1 MPKLYFRYGTMNS
14 AKTANLLMMVHNY
27 ESKRSRVC
35 VIKPS
40 VDVRFGNEFVAS
52 RAGMQ
57 RKADILLEPDTCV
70 EAAFRAFEQDGP
82 VVHAVLVDECQFLTS
97 QHVEALRLIALR
109 INVFCFGLRT
119 DYRSVL
125 FEGSKRLL
133 ELADCIDEV
142 KTTCAHCVHKAV
154 ITAKFQIDEN
164 QVVHFIVQ
172 GSDQPDLG
180 AEDKYTSLC
189 YACWHKRTTPLK
201 QDQPVPVREFDSACL
216 DALHN

>member
-40 VDVRFGNEFVAS
+40 LDVRFGNEYVTS
-52 RAGMQ
+52 RVGMK
-57 RKADILLEPDTCV
+57 RKADIVLEPTTCV
-70 EAAFRAFEQDGP
+70 ATAFTAFEGQGP
-82 VVHAVLVDECQFLTS
+82 AVHAVLVDECQFLTS
-97 QHVEALRLIALR
+97 QHIEALRLVALR

-119 DYRSVL
+119 DYRSFL
-125 FEGSKRLL
+125 FDGSKRLL
-133 ELADCIDEV
+133 ELADCIEEV
-142 KTTCAHCVHKAV
+142 KTTCTSCVHKAV

-164 QVVHFIVQ
+164 MMQHFVVD

-189 YACWHKRTTPLK
+189 YACWLQKTKGIP
-201 QDQPVPVREFDSACL
+201 DCIQPNFL